1 LHARD
6 RSITLDARI
15 KETCM
20 RSVWTALVLSAACVA
35 AAGAAQPDDAAST
48 YPRKPIRWII
58 DFPAGGLSDVLAR
71 SVSPKLQESL
81 GQPIVTDPRPGAG
94 GLLAYGL
101 AARSAPDGYTL
112 AFISAP
118 FTVNLNLYDKLPYD
132 TFKDFVPVA
141 SIATTHNVLLT
152 SPKLPVK
159 TVSELIAYAKTKPAG
174 LNFGS
179 VGVGSSPHLTGEL
192 FKARSG
198 VNATHVPFQGS
209 GPALT
214 DLMAARL
221 DFMFV
226 NYPSAFP
233 HIKSGRVNMIAT
245 AGPKRLHAF
254 PEVPT
259 LIESGFPGFRSVG
272 WFGVAAPGAT
282 PKPITAKLNATIT
295 RIVKLDDVRERLDTL
310 GVEPAPMTQ
319 DEFRAFLIDETKRWE
334 KVIKDSGAK
343 ASS

>member
-1 LHARD
+1 
-6 RSITLDARI
+6 
-15 KETCM
+15 M
-20 RSVWTALVLSAACVA
+20 RSVWTALALSAAVVTTPV
-35 AAGAAQPDDAAST
+35 GAAQPDSTASN
-48 YPRKPIRWII
+48 YPTRPIRWII

-71 SVSPKLQESL
+71 SVAPRMQEAL

-94 GLLAYGL
+94 GLLAYGM
-101 AARSAPDGYTL
+101 AARSTPDGYTL

-118 FTVNLNLYDKLPYD
+118 FTVNLNLYEKLPYD

-141 SIATTHNVLLT
+141 SLATAHNVLLT
-152 SPKLPVK
+152 SPKFPAK
-159 TVSELIAYAKTKPAG
+159 TVGELIAHAKTKPAG
-174 LNFGS
+174 LNFAS

-192 FKARSG
+192 FKTRSG
-198 VNATHVPFQGS
+198 INATHVPFQGS

-214 DLMAARL
+214 DLMAARI

-233 HIKSGRVNMIAT
+233 HVKSGRVNMLAT
-245 AGPKRLHAF
+245 AGPNRLRGF
-254 PEVPT
+254 PDVPT
-259 LIESGFPGFRSVG
+259 LAESGFAGFRSVG

-282 PKPITAKLNATIT
+282 PKAITAKLHDTIT

-319 DEFRAFLIDETKRWE
+319 EEFRTFLVDEVKRWE
-334 KVIKDSGAK
+334 KVIRDSGAK

>member
-1 LHARD
+1 
-6 RSITLDARI
+6 
-15 KETCM
+15 M
-20 RSVWTALVLSAACVA
+20 RSVWIALALTTACVA
-35 AAGAAQPDDAAST
+35 AAGAAQPDGT
-48 YPRKPIRWII
+48 YPSKPIRWII

-71 SVSPKLQESL
+71 SVAPKLQESL
-81 GQPIVTDPRPGAG
+81 GQPIVVDPRPGAG

-112 AFISAP
+112 VFISAP

-132 TFKDFVPVA
+132 TFRDFVPVA
-141 SIATTHNVLLT
+141 SLATTHNVLLA
-152 SPKLPVK
+152 SPKVPAK
-159 TVSELIAYAKTKPAG
+159 TVSELIAYSKTKPSG

-192 FKARSG
+192 FKTRSG
-198 VNATHVPFQGS
+198 VSATHVPFQGS

-214 DLMAARL
+214 DLIAARL

-226 NYPSAFP
+226 NYPSALP
-233 HIKSGRVNMIAT
+233 HIKSGRVNLLAT
-245 AGPKRLHAF
+245 AGPNRLRAF
-254 PEVPT
+254 PETPT

-272 WFGVAAPGAT
+272 WFGVAAPGGT
-282 PKPITAKLNATIT
+282 PKPLTAKLNATIT
-295 RIVKLDDVRERLDTL
+295 RIVKIDEVRERLDTL

-319 DEFRAFLIDETKRWE
+319 EEFRAFLADEVKRWE